1 MLMFNRIFKVTCWHL
16 LGISIFCIF
25 MKSSDMIFG
34 TTIINFLFET
44 TNGVWTLNGV
54 GIITVSIAV
63 WDGQF
68 VNMVKKHHWSQ
79 REKLPSNEIN

>member
-1 MLMFNRIFKVTCWHL
+1 MFNRIFKVAFWHL
-16 LGISIFCIF
+16 LGISIFCVL

-44 TNGVWTLNGV
+44 TNGVWALNGV
-54 GIITVSIAV
+54 GIISVSIAV

-68 VNMVKKHHWSQ
+68 ANMVKKSHWSQ
-79 REKLPSNEIN
+79 REQLPDTEIN